1 MPISQ
6 AAAYYLEYVFD
17 AVSQADAYHDL
28 PIEQARLCVDISDVY
43 YLLGDWEVALERLT
57 DAGALYHY
65 ALATATK
72 ISAEG
77 MHVRRIQEAIDRL
90 SQKIGGAPPVN

>member
-1 MPISQ
+1 MCGYQ
-6 AAAYYLEYVFD
+6 
-17 AVSQADAYHDL
+17 
-28 PIEQARLCVDISDVY
+28 DVN
-43 YLLGDWEVALERLT
+43 YLLGDWEVALERLA

-90 SQKIGGAPPVN
+90 SQKIGDAPPVN